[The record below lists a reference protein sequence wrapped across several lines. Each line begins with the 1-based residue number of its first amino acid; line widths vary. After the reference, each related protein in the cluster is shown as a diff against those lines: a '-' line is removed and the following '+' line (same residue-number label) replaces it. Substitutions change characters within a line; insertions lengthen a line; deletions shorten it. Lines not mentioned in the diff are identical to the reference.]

1 MTHIVI
7 KRIIFI
13 KLLLFLVIIPVSAQ
27 AGQQDLEREV
37 TLYNPYKPSLSLV
50 QKRSYLPDMTD
61 TAGIKPDF
69 TYQIKI
75 KPYYPEYTISQIRAA
90 SLLPDPLPKLYKSY
104 VKLGIGNYITP
115 FGELSITN
123 ERSKKGAVGFYVR
136 HFSTNGNVKLDNDE
150 KVFAGYMD
158 NDASLFGKRFF
169 RHSMLE
175 GSLDFT
181 QKTRYAYG
189 YEPDLGYSPD
199 KKDIKLDYYN
209 PGANLS
215 FSSID
220 IDSTDFSWDFNV
232 NYDFFFNTS
241 DLYQHHAGFD
251 GTMATLLKGFYAGT
265 GLEFDF
271 YRPPDAVFE
280 GSEYNASL
288 SPFINKRTQ
297 QWDFKAGFQLLLD
310 KDTSDTPK
318 LHFYPDVRFGFSI
331 VPEYISF
338 YTALNG
344 KLVVN
349 APQNVIEQ
357 NPFIVNNGTLF
368 SLKNTSYPLIVSAG
382 LYGNNGIGGIYLI
395 SASYSFINDI
405 LFFSNRVYLPLPPPG
420 SSFLEGNYFDPL
432 TDDGELLKI
441 HGEMTGSIN
450 DKVTFNVN
458 ANWYKYTLSVTEF
471 PWNKPDWDG
480 TVEIKYNLRNKII
493 AGLNVTAL
501 GKRNLLVTDI
511 NPVSVLPQ
519 KIFEEPVHVNMN
531 LNLEYRYTKILSFWL
546 KLNNISL
553 NRYYEWAYYPSQ
565 RFIGLVGFTYSL

>member
-1 MTHIVI
+1 
-7 KRIIFI
+7 
-13 KLLLFLVIIPVSAQ
+13 
-27 AGQQDLEREV
+27 
-37 TLYNPYKPSLSLV
+37 
-50 QKRSYLPDMTD
+50 
-61 TAGIKPDF
+61 
-69 TYQIKI
+69 
-75 KPYYPEYTISQIRAA
+75 
-90 SLLPDPLPKLYKSY
+90 
-104 VKLGIGNYITP
+104 
-115 FGELSITN
+115 
-123 ERSKKGAVGFYVR
+123 
-136 HFSTNGNVKLDNDE
+136 
-150 KVFAGYMD
+150 
-158 NDASLFGKRFF
+158 
-169 RHSMLE
+169 
-175 GSLDFT
+175 
-181 QKTRYAYG
+181 
-189 YEPDLGYSPD
+189 
-199 KKDIKLDYYN
+199 
-209 PGANLS
+209 
-215 FSSID
+215 
-220 IDSTDFSWDFNV
+220 
-232 NYDFFFNTS
+232 
-241 DLYQHHAGFD
+241 
-251 GTMATLLKGFYAGT
+251 MATLLKGFYAGT

-280 GSEYNASL
+280 GSEYIASL

-501 GKRNLLVTDI
+501 GKINLLVTDI

>member
-1 MTHIVI
+1 MSLIRIITKMTHIVI

-123 ERSKKGAVGFYVR
+123 ERSKKGAVGFYAR

-158 NDASLFGKRFF
+158 NDASIFGKKFF

-241 DLYQHHAGFD
+241 DLYQHHA
-251 GTMATLLKGFYAGT
+251 
-265 GLEFDF
+265 
-271 YRPPDAVFE
+271 
-280 GSEYNASL
+280 
-288 SPFINKRTQ
+288 
-297 QWDFKAGFQLLLD
+297 
-310 KDTSDTPK
+310 
-318 LHFYPDVRFGFSI
+318 
-331 VPEYISF
+331 
-338 YTALNG
+338 
-344 KLVVN
+344 
-349 APQNVIEQ
+349 
-357 NPFIVNNGTLF
+357 
-368 SLKNTSYPLIVSAG
+368 
-382 LYGNNGIGGIYLI
+382 
-395 SASYSFINDI
+395 
-405 LFFSNRVYLPLPPPG
+405 
-420 SSFLEGNYFDPL
+420 
-432 TDDGELLKI
+432 
-441 HGEMTGSIN
+441 
-450 DKVTFNVN
+450 
-458 ANWYKYTLSVTEF
+458 
-471 PWNKPDWDG
+471 
-480 TVEIKYNLRNKII
+480 
-493 AGLNVTAL
+493 
-501 GKRNLLVTDI
+501 
-511 NPVSVLPQ
+511 
-519 KIFEEPVHVNMN
+519 
-531 LNLEYRYTKILSFWL
+531 
-546 KLNNISL
+546 
-553 NRYYEWAYYPSQ
+553 
-565 RFIGLVGFTYSL
+565 